1 MAEGRKPGRPA
12 GSKNKIP
19 AQGRKKIFQTVSIS
33 GTPEEIA
40 ALKACA
46 AGKGKTVSRLV
57 IDALHDGIL

>member
-1 MAEGRKPGRPA
+1 MPRPK
-12 GSKNKIP
+12 GSKNKTP

-46 AGKGKTVSRLV
+46 AQKGKTVSRLV
-57 IDALHDGIL
+57 IDALNQGLF